1 MPAINLCLTLH
12 EPYQLR
18 RYTVFDLGEN
28 DIYEDDDKNCNRMVQ
43 HARAC
48 YLPLCDLLL
57 KLIRRHEGAFKV
69 SLAVSGTTL
78 DLFEQYVPEAM
89 DGLKA
94 LADTGCVEF
103 IGETQYHTFAH
114 FYAHEE
120 FARQVKEHA
129 ARIKE
134 LFGKK
139 PTTFLNAELIYN
151 NDLSVLL
158 SRLGFKAAL
167 SEGVDQIL
175 GWRSANYAY
184 APISAPDMRLFLR
197 NRSLSEDVYRRFS
210 DRSWSEWPLTAEKYA
225 GWCAAL
231 EGKADILNIFWG
243 ARAFGLLNPAET
255 GVFAFLEALPKALLD
270 RGCTF
275 ITPREA
281 CRRLP
286 VRDTIDVP
294 QAISRDANA
303 ADLSAWLGNNTQKD
317 AVHALYDLSD
327 RMAKIRNPEMLRDF
341 GRLQTTD
348 HFLNMSTKWFTQT
361 LADRPNPFE
370 SPYDAYIVYM
380 NVLADFSLRLA
391 AVEKAASE
399 SAGRKTARK
408 TAAKTPSAKAQTQKT
423 KAPGATKS
431 APSAATSTKRG
442 KAAAGEAGRDS
453 AKKPGKTAG
462 SRAKSAKKAKDED

>member
-48 YLPLCDLLL
+48 YLPLSALLL

-78 DLFEQYVPEAM
+78 DLFDQYVPEAL

-94 LADTGCVEF
+94 LADTDCVEF
-103 IGETQYHTFAH
+103 IGETQYHPLAH
-114 FYAHEE
+114 FYAPDE
-120 FARQVKEHA
+120 FARQVKEHS
-129 ARIKE
+129 ARIKD

-197 NRSLSEDVYRRFS
+197 NRSLSEDVHRRFS

-225 GWCAAL
+225 DWCAAL
-231 EGKADILNIFWG
+231 DGKADILNIFWG

-255 GVFAFLEALPKALLD
+255 GVFAFLEALPKAMLD

-286 VRDTIDVP
+286 ARDTIDVP

-317 AVHALYDLSD
+317 AVHALYDLSN
-327 RMAKIRNPEMLRDF
+327 RMAKIKNPEMLRDF

-348 HFLNMSTKWFTQT
+348 HFLNMSTKWFTQK
-361 LADRPNPFE
+361 LAYRPNPFE

-399 SAGRKTARK
+399 SAGKKTTRNASAKKSSAKAQPLKAKTQEAQKSASPAAKSQKPGKAASQEAGK
-408 TAAKTPSAKAQTQKT
+408 TAAKNQ
-423 KAPGATKS
+423 
-431 APSAATSTKRG
+431 
-442 KAAAGEAGRDS
+442 
-453 AKKPGKTAG
+453 GKTAG
-462 SRAKSAKKAKDED
+462 ARRKSAKKAKDAD

>member
-1 MPAINLCLTLH
+1 M
-12 EPYQLR
+12 
-18 RYTVFDLGEN
+18 
-28 DIYEDDDKNCNRMVQ
+28 YEDDDKNCNRMVQ

-167 SEGVDQIL
+167 SEYLPKYMIPVRYIV
-175 GWRSANYAY
+175 
-184 APISAPDMRLFLR
+184 
-197 NRSLSEDVYRRFS
+197 LSEL
-210 DRSWSEWPLTAEKYA
+210 PMLPN
-225 GWCAAL
+225 
-231 EGKADILNIFWG
+231 GK
-243 ARAFGLLNPAET
+243 
-255 GVFAFLEALPKALLD
+255 LD
-270 RGCTF
+270 RKSMEK
-275 ITPREA
+275 I
-281 CRRLP
+281 
-286 VRDTIDVP
+286 
-294 QAISRDANA
+294 A
-303 ADLSAWLGNNTQKD
+303 A
-317 AVHALYDLSD
+317 
-327 RMAKIRNPEMLRDF
+327 
-341 GRLQTTD
+341 
-348 HFLNMSTKWFTQT
+348 
-361 LADRPNPFE
+361 
-370 SPYDAYIVYM
+370 
-380 NVLADFSLRLA
+380 
-391 AVEKAASE
+391 
-399 SAGRKTARK
+399 
-408 TAAKTPSAKAQTQKT
+408 
-423 KAPGATKS
+423 
-431 APSAATSTKRG
+431 
-442 KAAAGEAGRDS
+442 
-453 AKKPGKTAG
+453 
-462 SRAKSAKKAKDED
+462 EDGD